1 MNNDLAHKYDG
12 HKNKKCLNKAINS
25 FHHMELIYD
34 NSCSFNCKEI
44 ALFSLV
50 LQKEIRRN
58 SIKKLDSVK
67 IENSS

>member
-50 LQKEIRRN
+50 LQKEF
-58 SIKKLDSVK
+58 
-67 IENSS
+67 IECADIFIFLIGKMK